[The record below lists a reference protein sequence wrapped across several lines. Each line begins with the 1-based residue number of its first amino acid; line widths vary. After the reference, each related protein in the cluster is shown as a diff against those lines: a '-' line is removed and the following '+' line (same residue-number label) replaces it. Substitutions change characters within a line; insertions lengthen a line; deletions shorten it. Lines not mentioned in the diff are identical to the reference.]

1 MIDEE
6 TSAGNWVGYASGC
19 PRAEVVCLVSSAI
32 GGTAEGVLGEGVL
45 GEGPATL
52 GATGWADAEP
62 PVTAPTSA
70 SEATMAAALAA

>member
-1 MIDEE
+1 M
-6 TSAGNWVGYASGC
+6 
-19 PRAEVVCLVSSAI
+19 SSAI

-45 GEGPATL
+45 GEGLATL